1 MGVKQLFNLTGKT
14 ALVTGASQGIGK
26 CIALALAEH
35 GANVIINYRSN
46 RKLATDTQSEVEA
59 YGVKS
64 WLWEYDLA
72 AETISGDFHQFLSK
86 QNIDVDILVLNA
98 SVQIRKRWDEVT
110 ADEFSL
116 QMNVNLRASLTLIQS
131 CVPHMIQNK
140 WGRIVTLG
148 SVQQYRP
155 SKSMIVYAASKS
167 AQLNMVRNLAT
178 QLGSQGI
185 TINNL
190 APGVIATIRNEE
202 VLANNNSRES
212 ILKNIPLGFVGEA
225 NDLAATALLLCSDAG
240 RYITGGD
247 YCVDGGMSLP
257 C

>member
-14 ALVTGASQGIGK
+14 ALITGASQGIGK

-72 AETISGDFHQFLSK
+72 GDTLSDDFQNLLSK
-86 QNIDVDILVLNA
+86 QNINVDILVLNA
-98 SVQIRKRWDEVT
+98 SVQIRKAWDEVT
-110 ADEFSL
+110 SEEFSL
-116 QMNVNLRASLTLIQS
+116 QMNVNLRASLILIQS
-131 CVPHMIQNK
+131 CVPHMIQSK

-178 QLGSQGI
+178 QLGCHGV

-190 APGVIATIRNEE
+190 APGVIATSRNEE
-202 VLANNNSRES
+202 VLANTDSRDS
-212 ILKNIPLGFVGEA
+212 ILKNIPLGFIGNA
-225 NDLAATALLLCSDAG
+225 NDLAATALLLCSNAG
-240 RYITGGD
+240 RYITGSD

>member
-14 ALVTGASQGIGK
+14 ALVTGASQGIGR
-26 CIALALAEH
+26 CIAIALAEH

-46 RKLATDTQSEVEA
+46 RTLAIDTQSEVEA

-64 WLWEYDLA
+64 WLWEYDL
-72 AETISGDFHQFLSK
+72 SGDNLATEFQQFITINEIK
-86 QNIDVDILVLNA
+86 VDILVLNA
-98 SVQIRKRWDEVT
+98 SVQIRKAWDEVN
-110 ADEFSL
+110 AEEFSL
-116 QMNVNLRASLTLIQS
+116 QMNVNLRASLTLIQN
-131 CVPHMIQNK
+131 CVPHMIEKK

-167 AQLNMVRNLAT
+167 AQLNMVRNLST
-178 QLGSQGI
+178 QLGCHGI

-190 APGVIATIRNEE
+190 APGVIATCRNEE
-202 VLANNNSRES
+202 VLADTDFIES
-212 ILKNIPLGFVGEA
+212 ILKNIPLGFVGNP